1 MYKTF
6 LINNNIK
13 KDISNLNT
21 DEINKLTST
30 LSKSLKRKMLKIL
43 FYNKNIKNEYI
54 ESTKDTKLLKVNDKF
69 NTLAFAICITKE
81 SVIIKDYDYVEVCL
95 VNNKE
100 PDNNDLNTLL
110 AYSIK

>member
-1 MYKTF
+1 MTQSDVVNY
-6 LINNNIK
+6 LINIDK
-13 KDISNLNT
+13 ELLNT
-21 DEINKLTST
+21 YEIYQRILYSIKNNKYNELEI
-30 LSKSLKRKMLKIL
+30 IL
-43 FYNKNIKNEYI
+43 NIKNEYI

>member
-21 DEINKLTST
+21 NEINELTST
-30 LSKSLKRKMLKIL
+30 LSKNLKRKMLKIL

-69 NTLAFAICITKE
+69 NTLAFAICITKR
-81 SVIIKDYDYVEVCL
+81 IYYYYIKLRKMLLKLLCF
-95 VNNKE
+95 
-100 PDNNDLNTLL
+100 LL
-110 AYSIK
+110 AFCT